1 MSSSSSIESNKL
13 IKALM
18 DASVITGLT
27 AGIGYLGKK
36 VLKENFLGD
45 PSSSLGNYGKLTLVI
60 AGSIA
65 AKQYLE
71 DKKIIP
77 SSV

>member
-1 MSSSSSIESNKL
+1 MAEKNKL
-13 IKALM
+13 VKSLM
-18 DASVITGLT
+18 DASVIVGLT

-45 PSSSLGNYGKLTLVI
+45 PSSSLGNYGKLTLVV
-60 AGSIA
+60 AGSMA
-65 AKQYLE
+65 AKGYLE

-77 SSV
+77 TSI

>member
-1 MSSSSSIESNKL
+1 MSEKNKL
-13 IKALM
+13 VKSFM
-18 DASVITGLT
+18 DASIIVGLT

-36 VLKENFLGD
+36 ILKENFLGD
-45 PSSSLGNYGKLTLVI
+45 PSASLGNYGKLTLVV

-65 AKQYLE
+65 AKDYLQ

-77 SSV
+77 ESV

>member
-1 MSSSSSIESNKL
+1 MAEKNKL
-13 IKALM
+13 VKSLM
-18 DASVITGLT
+18 DASVIVGLT

-45 PSSSLGNYGKLTLVI
+45 PSASLGNYGKLTLVV
-60 AGSIA
+60 AGSMA
-65 AKQYLE
+65 AKGYLE

-77 SSV
+77 SSI